1 MLLAARASEEVGELV
16 RQRHHLA
23 VHGHV
28 CEATRAGPGG
38 DGSAG
43 SKGKGAQHTS
53 HRVVSRARAV
63 VRAGDQARQVGEGR
77 GRRGGASRRAGRRAM
92 GRAMGR
98 AIGRGFASCTDQ
110 RTRAPRFSN
119 PNPNPN
125 PNRAGESTEV
135 VAHRDARH
143 GHNGAIGL
151 QGADDLEEALV
162 HLVVLVLP
170 RPVMAAVDRGRG
182 ACRREGVASSARV
195 NKCAVW
201 RGRARRWAHPLRP
214 AAAAHYPHCGSRACQ
229 RRALAGLRT
238 ARSAGAGS
246 RSESAQEWVGR
257 SGWSRGA
264 QVCGTERTPRSAGPN
279 ARA

>member
-1 MLLAARASEEVGELV
+1 MAMSARRHGQGLGAMAAQGARARV
-16 RQRHHLA
+16 RNTLRIASCRVLGRSCGLA
-23 VHGHV
+23 IK
-28 CEATRAGPGG
+28 R
-38 DGSAG
+38 D
-43 SKGKGAQHTS
+43 KW
-53 HRVVSRARAV
+53 
-63 VRAGDQARQVGEGR
+63 GEGR
-77 GRRGGASRRAGRRAM
+77 GRRGGGGGGRAGRRGVGGAR
-92 GRAMGR
+92 GRA
-98 AIGRGFASCTDQ
+98 FASCTDQ

-264 QVCGTERTPRSAGPN
+264 HVCGTERTPRSARPN